1 MCSTKTYDDNL
12 ELYLEQVGKIFDIS
26 RIVNESPAQPQVINY
41 YSMNKLT
48 YRLFYSWEG
57 FYHSGISYDGK
68 RKKGD
73 LKEQARI
80 IETYIHDIDATD
92 VLELGCG
99 LGPNSAFLAVR
110 NPHVNFVGVD
120 LSNKPLKR
128 FTEIPNL
135 RFYSGDYHDL
145 SNFEDYSYD
154 VVFVIEALCYSTNKQ
169 QVLSEVKKKLR
180 KGGILIVFDVY
191 QSDRA
196 SPLTR
201 SEEVMWEL
209 IAKGVAA
216 KKFERVS
223 DVETYMRALYS
234 IVLAKDFSPC
244 ILPSF
249 DRQEALVRFYFSH
262 PIAAKAVNAF
272 LPFEVV
278 KNAAVV
284 LLIPTSIRRQIKC
297 YYLHVLKNDLKV

>member
-1 MCSTKTYDDNL
+1 MTRPTIEYDDNL
-12 ELYLEQVGKIFDIS
+12 ELYLKQVRKIFDVP
-26 RIVNESPAQPQVINY
+26 RIVNKSPAQPQIIQY
-41 YSMNKLT
+41 YSMNRLT

-68 RKKGD
+68 RKKED

-80 IETYIHDIDATD
+80 IEGYIRDMRATD

-99 LGPNSAFLAVR
+99 LGPNSAFLAAR

-128 FTEIPNL
+128 FTAIPNL
-135 RFYSGDYHDL
+135 SFRCGDYHDL
-145 SNFEDYSYD
+145 SNFEDDSYD

-169 QVLSEVKKKLR
+169 QVLGEVKRKLR
-180 KGGILIVFDVY
+180 KGGVFIVFDVY

-196 SPLTR
+196 SPLNP
-201 SEEVMWEL
+201 SEKVMWEL
-209 IAKGVAA
+209 ITKGVAA
-216 KKFERVS
+216 NKFELVK
-223 DVETYMRALYS
+223 DVENYMREQYS
-234 IVLAKDFSPC
+234 IAVAKDLSQC

-249 DRQEALVRFYFSH
+249 ERQEALVRFYFRH
-262 PIAAKAVNAF
+262 PTLVKAANAF
-272 LPFEVV
+272 LPFDVV
-278 KNAAVV
+278 KNAVVV

-297 YYLHVLKNDLKV
+297 YYLHVLKNDL

>member
-1 MCSTKTYDDNL
+1 MTGRTITCDDNL
-12 ELYLEQVGKIFDIS
+12 ELYLKQVRKIFDIS
-26 RIVNESPAQPQVINY
+26 RIVNKSPAQPQIIEY
-41 YSMNKLT
+41 YLKNRLT

-80 IETYIHDIDATD
+80 IEGYIRDINATD

-99 LGPNSAFLAVR
+99 LGPNSAFLAAR

-128 FTEIPNL
+128 FTQIPNL
-135 RFYSGDYHDL
+135 QFRCGDYHDL
-145 SNFEDYSYD
+145 SNFEDDSYD
-154 VVFVIEALCYSTNKQ
+154 VVFVIEALCYSTNKH
-169 QVLSEVKKKLR
+169 QVLREVRRKLR
-180 KGGILIVFDVY
+180 KGGAFIIFDVY

-196 SPLTR
+196 SPLNP
-201 SEEVMWEL
+201 SEEIMWEL
-209 IAKGVAA
+209 ITKGVAA
-216 KKFERVS
+216 NKFERVT
-223 DVETYMRALYS
+223 DVESYMREQYS
-234 IVLAKDFSPC
+234 IAVVKDLSQC

-249 DRQEALVRFYFSH
+249 ERQEALVRFYFSH
-262 PIAAKAVNAF
+262 PIVAKAANAF
-272 LPFEVV
+272 LPFDVV
-278 KNAAVV
+278 KNAVVV

-297 YYLHVLKNDLKV
+297 YYLHVLKNDL

>member
-1 MCSTKTYDDNL
+1 MPQPTIEYGDNL
-12 ELYLEQVGKIFDIS
+12 EPYLEEVRKIFDIS
-26 RIVNESPAQPQVINY
+26 RIVDASPAQPQVSDY
-41 YSMNKLT
+41 YSVNRLT

-68 RKKGD
+68 RKKED

-80 IETYIHDIDATD
+80 VEEYIHGADASN

-110 NPHVNFVGVD
+110 NPNVNFEAVD

-128 FTEIPNL
+128 FTDITNL
-135 RFYSGDYHDL
+135 RFRCGDYHDL
-145 SNFEDYSYD
+145 SQFEDDLYD

-169 QVLSEVKKKLR
+169 QVLREVKKKLR
-180 KGGILIVFDVY
+180 KGGVFIIFDVY

-196 SPLTR
+196 TPLSP

-209 IAKGVAA
+209 ITKGVAA
-216 KKFERVS
+216 NRFERVT
-223 DVETYMRALYS
+223 DVERYMREHYS
-234 IVLAKDFSPC
+234 LLVAKELSQC

-249 DRQEALVRFYFSH
+249 ERQESLVRFYFRH
-262 PIAAKAVNAF
+262 PAFAKAVNAF
-272 LPFEVV
+272 LPFDVV
-278 KNAAVV
+278 KNAIVV

-297 YYLHVLKNDLKV
+297 YYLHVLKNEL